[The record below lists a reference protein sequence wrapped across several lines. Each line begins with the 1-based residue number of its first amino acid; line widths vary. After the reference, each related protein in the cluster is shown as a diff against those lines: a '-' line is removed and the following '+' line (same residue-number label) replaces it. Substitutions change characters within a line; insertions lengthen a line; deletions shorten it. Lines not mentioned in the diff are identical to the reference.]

1 MTSIKGNVVYALQLS
16 IVSGVSYFL
25 GYFLS
30 GFTLPTVAEVGGL
43 WSVISGV
50 LVIKQHQSESYSA
63 GFGRLLGTLVGCV
76 VSAICLYIPEMI
88 FALLLNIFITSLIC
102 TSIPKLKE
110 LNFQACITSAVIIII
125 WQLGSKNNEWLFSF
139 SRFIESVAGVS
150 VAIAVANTSRIWKK
164 IKRS

>member
-76 VSAICLYIPEMI
+76 VSTICLYIPEMI
-88 FALLLNIFITSLIC
+88 FALLLSIFITSLIC

-150 VAIAVANTSRIWKK
+150 VAIAVANTSCIWKK

>member
-1 MTSIKGNVVYALQLS
+1 MYALQLS

-88 FALLLNIFITSLIC
+88 FALLLSIFITFLIC

-150 VAIAVANTSRIWKK
+150 VAIAVANTSCIWKK

>member
-1 MTSIKGNVVYALQLS
+1 MTSIRGNAVYALQLS
-16 IVSGVSYFL
+16 IVSGISYFL

-50 LVIKQHQSESYSA
+50 LVMKQHQSESYSA

-88 FALLLNIFITSLIC
+88 LALLLSIFITSLIC

-150 VAIAVANTSRIWKK
+150 VAIAVANTSRIWEK

>member
-88 FALLLNIFITSLIC
+88 FALLLSIFITSLIC

-150 VAIAVANTSRIWKK
+150 VAIAVANTSCIWKK

>member
-1 MTSIKGNVVYALQLS
+1 MTSIRGNAVYALQLS
-16 IVSGVSYFL
+16 IVSGISYFL

-50 LVIKQHQSESYSA
+50 LVMKQHQSESYSA

-88 FALLLNIFITSLIC
+88 LALLLSIFITSLIC

-150 VAIAVANTSRIWKK
+150 VAIAVANTSCIWKK

>member
-1 MTSIKGNVVYALQLS
+1 MTSIKGNALYALQLS
-16 IVSGVSYFL
+16 IVSGISYFL

-50 LVIKQHQSESYSA
+50 LVMKQHQSESCSA
-63 GFGRLLGTLVGCV
+63 GFGRLLGTLVGCI

-88 FALLLNIFITSLIC
+88 FALLLSIFATSLIC

-110 LNFQACITSAVIIII
+110 LNFHACITSAVVIII

-139 SRFIESVAGVS
+139 SRFIESAAGVS
-150 VAIAVANTSRIWKK
+150 IAIAVANTSRMWKK